1 MKARIEKDFF
11 EDIFRETENILSF
24 THGMSDAEDLIDNKM
39 AGYACVRS
47 LEVIGE
53 AAKNISA
60 ETRRRHPGI
69 EWSKITGM
77 RDVLVHGYFGVD
89 WEVIW
94 KTVSE
99 DVPFLKEK
107 IEKIIR

>member
-1 MKARIEKDFF
+1 LRKFL
-11 EDIFRETENILSF
+11 EDIFRETENIISF

-60 ETRRRHPGI
+60 ETRRKHPEI
-69 EWSKITGM
+69 EWQKIIGM
-77 RDVLVHGYFGVD
+77 RDVLSHGYFGVD
-89 WEVIW
+89 WGVIW
-94 KTVSE
+94 KTINE
-99 DVPFLKEK
+99 DVPELKESIK
-107 IEKIIR
+107 KLLG